1 MNQYEIA
8 ILYHPD
14 LEIDLDKASKRVE
27 KIFTDNGGKVTKTDN
42 WGKRK
47 LAYPIKKNEHA
58 IYVFYMVEFP
68 AANLQKVESTLN
80 ITDEVIRFLI
90 TKPDLKAMA
99 KAETER
105 AKLLAKH
112 SVDSDSDR
120 ETGDDNEDSEE

>member
-1 MNQYEIA
+1 LNQYEVA

-27 KIFTDNGGKVTKTDN
+27 KIFTDNGGKVAKVDN

-58 IYVFYMVEFP
+58 IYLFYMIEFP

-90 TKPDLKAMA
+90 TKPDLKASA
-99 KAETER
+99 KAEIEK
-105 AKLLAKH
+105 AKLLAKQ
-112 SVDSDSDR
+112 SVDSDSEPSDN
-120 ETGDDNEDSEE
+120 NEDSEE

>member
-1 MNQYEIA
+1 LNQYEIA

-27 KIFTDNGGKVTKTDN
+27 KIFTDNGGKVIKADN

-47 LAYPIKKNEHA
+47 LAYPIKRNEHA
-58 IYVFYMVEFP
+58 IYVFYTLEFP

-90 TKPDLKAMA
+90 TKPDFKAIS
-99 KAETER
+99 KAETEK
-105 AKLLAKH
+105 AKLLAKQ
-112 SVDSDSDR
+112 SGDSDNEPSDSS
-120 ETGDDNEDSEE
+120 EDSEE